1 MDPIGT
7 SCFSLNIEEN
17 ARAILE
23 EKKQDEKFQ
32 EIIVSCRSLSR
43 YEGKKTK
50 TLVPQLV
57 AASLAALYH
66 LVVGISLAYSAIL
79 LPQLKEDKDFNLT
92 PTEESWIASIIVL
105 TVPIGAPIGG
115 ILMDMIGRLNT
126 VKLAAIPGIIG
137 WTLIATAHD
146 LPMMLLGRVFNGFA
160 SALGTGPA
168 IVYLTEI
175 ARADMRGSLISL
187 APAYTSFGMV
197 MVYAKGWFM
206 NWRTVAWLS
215 NIYTIVPCILIM
227 FIPESPAWL
236 VSKGRTEDALKSL
249 DWINKYQPQPENR
262 AESLAELQLAALQKE
277 HQKKMESEALTGTG
291 IMTRIKDFMKPT
303 GYKPLI
309 ILVGLFFFQ
318 QFAGIYITLFYSV
331 QLFKE
336 VGSTMNPYFA
346 SVLLGSL
353 RCLMSMVNTY
363 MLRTFRRR
371 PLIMTSGVGMA
382 ICMCVSALFTKWIQ
396 QKETVHTWVPVAA
409 LAMYVVTSM
418 IGLLNIP
425 WTMTAELFPIEI
437 RGMAHSLSNAFAYL
451 LMFVAIQTYYG
462 MKSFFHGLVGTQL
475 FYAAIS
481 VSGSLYVLLVLPE
494 THKKKLKEIEEYFLY
509 NTFYLC
515 QNKKKSKKARR
526 TNSVPK
532 MTMLTS
538 KDIVRNAKDVNTSQS
553 EKLLPR

>member
-43 YEGKKTK
+43 YEGKKAK
-50 TLVPQLV
+50 TLVPQIL
-57 AASLAALYH
+57 AASVAALYH

-92 PTEESWIASIIVL
+92 PNEESWIASIIVL

-126 VKLAAIPGIIG
+126 VKLAAIPGLVG
-137 WTLIATAHD
+137 WTLIATAHN
-146 LPMMLLGRVFNGFA
+146 LPMMLIGRVFNGFS

-187 APAYTSFGMV
+187 APAYTSVGMV
-197 MVYAKGWFM
+197 MAYAKGWTM

-215 NIYTIVPCILIM
+215 NIYTIVPCLLIM
-227 FIPESPAWL
+227 LIPESPAWL
-236 VSKGRTEDALKSL
+236 VSKGRTDDALKSL
-249 DWINKYQPQPENR
+249 NWINKYQPQPENR
-262 AESLAELQLAALQKE
+262 AESLAEMQLAVLQKE
-277 HQKKMESEALTGTG
+277 HQKKLDSEALTGTG
-291 IMTRIKDFMKPT
+291 IGTKVRNFLKPT

-309 ILVGLFFFQ
+309 ILIGLFFFQ
-318 QFAGIYITLFYSV
+318 QFSGIYITLFYSV

-336 VGSTMNPYFA
+336 VGSDINPYLA
-346 SVLLGSL
+346 SVVLGTL
-353 RCLMSMVNTY
+353 RCIMSMVNTY

-371 PLIMTSGVGMA
+371 PLIMWSALGMA
-382 ICMCVSALFTKWIQ
+382 ICMCVSGLFTKWI
-396 QKETVHTWVPVAA
+396 KEDLTHMTWVPVAS

-418 IGLLNIP
+418 IGLLSIP
-425 WTMTAELFPIEI
+425 WTMTAELFPLEI
-437 RGMAHSLSNAFAYL
+437 RGIAHSLTNGMAHL
-451 LMFVAIQTYYG
+451 LMFFSIQSFYNLCGIFDGVAGVQ
-462 MKSFFHGLVGTQL
+462 FFFAVISILGAV
-475 FYAAIS
+475 YA
-481 VSGSLYVLLVLPE
+481 YVFLPE
-494 THKKKLKEIEEYFLY
+494 THRKKLNQIQEYFVH
-509 NTFYLC
+509 NTMYLG
-515 QNKKKSKKARR
+515 QKKAKKA
-526 TNSVPK
+526 T
-532 MTMLTS
+532 TS
-538 KDIVRNAKDVNTSQS
+538 SAKRISHKDIVKSPDKSQN
-553 EKLLPR
+553 EVLLSK

>member
-396 QKETVHTWVPVAA
+396 QKETDMTWVPVLA

-418 IGLLNIP
+418 IGLLSIP

-437 RGMAHSLSNAFAYL
+437 RGIAHSITNAFANL
-451 LMFVAIQTYYG
+451 LMFFSIQSYYSLTALLG
-462 MKSFFHGLVGTQL
+462 GVSGIQYFFAV
-475 FYAAIS
+475 IS
-481 VSGSLYVLLVLPE
+481 VGGAIYSYVFLPE
-494 THKKKLKEIEEYFLY
+494 THMKKLSQIQEYFLH
-509 NTFYLC
+509 NTMYLG
-515 QNKKKSKKARR
+515 QKKKPKRSSSHARKR
-526 TNSVPK
+526 ISN
-532 MTMLTS
+532 
-538 KDIVRNAKDVNTSQS
+538 KDIVKTNDKSQNQV
-553 EKLLPR
+553 LLT